1 MRLGRVAGKARADGL
16 GACWRL
22 RPVVALARGGW
33 LVLGCY
39 RWRG

>member
-1 MRLGRVAGKARADGL
+1 VRLGCGAGKARADGL
-16 GACWRL
+16 GACWLL

-33 LVLGCY
+33 LVLRCY